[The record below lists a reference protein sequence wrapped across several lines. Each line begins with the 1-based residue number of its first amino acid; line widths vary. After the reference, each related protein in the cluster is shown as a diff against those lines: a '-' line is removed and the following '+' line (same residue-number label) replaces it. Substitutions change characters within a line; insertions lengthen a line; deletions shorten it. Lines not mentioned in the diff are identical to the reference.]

1 MRFPS
6 RIFAAVV
13 AIFVVCAATPIDA
26 ATVTITLQDTNFPT
40 QFNSG
45 GDFFNQGTTELGM
58 WANNNAKQTV
68 AWKNFT
74 TDGNNGGS
82 ARSLQV
88 GDIFT
93 ITVSATRAFGQIGFS
108 LNAGGTQGSSYANNI
123 SGSRMYISTDN
134 YAAWSVKGLTNSGT
148 ASLSYAPLQSTY
160 KDYKFTVKI
169 TSQSTADI
177 YLTVDGT
184 DYRAYN
190 QTLAG
195 TAGANIS
202 AFSIFGSD
210 MWDGDSNDNA
220 YWKQTNSVVDSGS
233 VQLGYYMTS
242 GTYTAGLITDGL
254 AANSTSTA
262 RANLVEIGGDA
273 GSAVILNQANTY
285 TGGTTVNANA
295 TALVANNS
303 ALGSSG
309 TATVTSGGRIQMS
322 NGITIGR
329 ALVLNG
335 DGISGSGSLQNVS
348 GTNTWSGNI
357 TNNSNA
363 RINANTNTALILSGN
378 ISNAAS
384 QSLYLGGDGNITNTG
399 TITGTLATGNGAVFK
414 DGSGT
419 LTLSANNSGLTGLFR
434 MRQGTVSITNANSL
448 GSGVLEFGN
457 SDTTNARITLLIN
470 SNTTIANRFEI
481 ANNSAGGTIDV
492 ASGQTATFTGTLSQ
506 TNGTANT
513 TKIAKGGAGTL
524 VLGGSGS
531 TYNGQLQIG
540 NGTVIIGQSG
550 SFGTNTTT
558 AQRGID
564 LGLDITDTNQANN
577 VSLLTSNNVTISN
590 SIYVGANTNNA
601 FTRTIGITGGGTNT
615 FSNEFYMDGVLT
627 VDAGSAATDRVN
639 ISGNLVNTGG
649 LIKTGSGTVVLSGAN
664 TYSGTTTISAGT
676 LTVGAGGTTGQ
687 LGTGNITNNA
697 ALRVNRT
704 SAISITNLISG
715 TGSVTV
721 TNTGAVTLS
730 GANTF
735 TGGVTL
741 NSGSTLNINST
752 AALGATAST
761 FTIAGGTI
769 DNTSAGDITL
779 ANNNAQNWNGD
790 FIYTGGTRSLNL
802 GTGNVAMNASRQVT
816 VSGNTLTV
824 GGVISGNTF
833 GLTKLGTGTLALN
846 GANTFT
852 GGTTISAG
860 AVTIGNNAA
869 LGTGNATLSGGALN
883 TDGTARSITNA
894 VVISADSTIGGSGAL
909 TISGGFSLSA
919 ASSLTNNNSGG
930 LTLGAVT
937 LGNNGTSRTL
947 TVAGTGSTTF
957 GGVIANAAGQSTNN
971 LTITSSGI
979 TTLNGN
985 NTYTGRTQIGSSAF
999 VVLGSANALG
1009 STAGHTEMTG
1019 NGATLDLN
1027 GQTVGA
1033 ESITIRGTGAGGNG
1047 ALRNA
1052 SASAASLSGAVTLD
1066 ANTTIATTN
1075 GAITLS
1081 GAIGQSASGYSLT
1094 KTGTGS
1100 LTLSGANTFSG
1111 GVTLSAGTL
1120 VIGNNAALGTGSA
1133 TWAANVTVNT
1143 DSSARTVTNNILFR
1157 DLTIGGTG
1165 ALTLSGT
1172 LTQDSGGWGLTNN
1185 LAAGLTLGNIDLS
1198 SSSVN
1203 RDLTLRGSG
1212 NTTITGVI
1220 ADGGTATASTLTI
1233 NASGTTNVLSGN
1245 NTYRGLTTI
1254 TAGALNI
1261 RHANALGGTGAGTTV
1276 SSGAALEIQGGITV
1290 GAEALTLNGTGV
1302 STGGALRLVMRKDA
1316 TIAALAAGTV

>member
-1 MRFPS
+1 
-6 RIFAAVV
+6 
-13 AIFVVCAATPIDA
+13 
-26 ATVTITLQDTNFPT
+26 
-40 QFNSG
+40 
-45 GDFFNQGTTELGM
+45 
-58 WANNNAKQTV
+58 
-68 AWKNFT
+68 
-74 TDGNNGGS
+74 
-82 ARSLQV
+82 
-88 GDIFT
+88 
-93 ITVSATRAFGQIGFS
+93 
-108 LNAGGTQGSSYANNI
+108 
-123 SGSRMYISTDN
+123 MYISTDN

-195 TAGANIS
+195 TAGANIN

-254 AANSTSTA
+254 EANSTSTA

-273 GSAVILNQANTY
+273 GSAVILNQVNTY

-414 DGSGT
+414 DGAGT
-419 LTLSANNSGLTGLFR
+419 LTLSANNNGLTGLFR

-470 SNTTIANRFEI
+470 SNTTITNRFEI

-513 TKIAKGGAGTL
+513 TKFAKGGAGIL

-590 SIYVGANTNNA
+590 SIYVGANTNDA

-615 FSNEFYMDGVLT
+615 FSNEFFLGGDLT
-627 VDAGSAATDRVN
+627 VNAGSNATDQVT
-639 ISGNLVNTGG
+639 ISGALVNTGG

-676 LTVGAGGTTGQ
+676 VRVGNGGSTGQ
-687 LGTGNITNNA
+687 LGTGNITNNSALVFDRTGSFSVTNIISGSGTLNKTNTGTLTLGGASANTYSGVTTVNAGILTLAKNAGVNAIAGNVTIGDSSGSDELGLGASDQIADTSVITLNGTA
-697 ALRVNRT
+697 ANQRGVFRLYGYNETIGGLSGDGLVEFGGSGSGVSTLTLNVTGNYTNNAVIRNNSGGTGTIALVKSGSGTQVLTGANTYT
-704 SAISITNLISG
+704 SGTLVSSGVLEGIGGSSLQGNITNNATVNFNQTTTNTYSGNMSG
-715 TGSVTV
+715 TGVLNKLGTGTV
-721 TNTGAVTLS
+721 TLTGTNSHSGGTTLSAGTLNLNSANALGTGAFTLSNGVTFANTSGSAITNANNNTMTLNGTNTFSSGTLNMGTGAVTL
-730 GANTF
+730 
-735 TGGVTL
+735 
-741 NSGSTLNINST
+741 GSTTKFIV
-752 AALGATAST
+752 
-761 FTIAGGTI
+761 
-769 DNTSAGDITL
+769 
-779 ANNNAQNWNGD
+779 NGD
-790 FIYTGGTRSLNL
+790 
-802 GTGNVAMNASRQVT
+802 
-816 VSGNTLTV
+816 
-824 GGVISGNTF
+824 
-833 GLTKLGTGTLALN
+833 
-846 GANTFT
+846 
-852 GGTTISAG
+852 
-860 AVTIGNNAA
+860 
-869 LGTGNATLSGGALN
+869 
-883 TDGTARSITNA
+883 
-894 VVISADSTIGGSGAL
+894 
-909 TISGGFSLSA
+909 
-919 ASSLTNNNSGG
+919 
-930 LTLGAVT
+930 LTLGGNFSGSLNFSKDGSGT
-937 LGNNGTSRTL
+937 LRLS
-947 TVAGTGSTTF
+947 GS
-957 GGVIANAAGQSTNN
+957 
-971 LTITSSGI
+971 
-979 TTLNGN
+979 
-985 NTYTGRTQIGSSAF
+985 
-999 VVLGSANALG
+999 NALTSYTVVDLG
-1009 STAGHTEMTG
+1009 
-1019 NGATLDLN
+1019 TLELAHVD
-1027 GQTVGA
+1027 
-1033 ESITIRGTGAGGNG
+1033 

-1052 SASAASLSGAVTLD
+1052 NLYVYGTSASKQVTFGLAGTNSYNIEQIGAGAGGSL
-1066 ANTTIATTN
+1066 
-1075 GAITLS
+1075 
-1081 GAIGQSASGYSLT
+1081 AIGGNTLRVGANGSNSTFSGSISGTGGNVT
-1094 KTGTGS
+1094 KVGSGS
-1100 LTLSGANTFSG
+1100 LTLSGTNTHSG
-1111 GVTLSAGTL
+1111 GTTLNGGTL
-1120 VIGNNAALGTGSA
+1120 
-1133 TWAANVTVNT
+1133 
-1143 DSSARTVTNNILFR
+1143 
-1157 DLTIGGTG
+1157 
-1165 ALTLSGT
+1165 
-1172 LTQDSGGWGLTNN
+1172 N
-1185 LAAGLTLGNIDLS
+1185 LN
-1198 SSSVN
+1198 
-1203 RDLTLRGSG
+1203 
-1212 NTTITGVI
+1212 
-1220 ADGGTATASTLTI
+1220 
-1233 NASGTTNVLSGN
+1233 
-1245 NTYRGLTTI
+1245 
-1254 TAGALNI
+1254 
-1261 RHANALGGTGAGTTV
+1261 HANALGTGTLTLANGTTFAN
-1276 SSGAALEIQGGITV
+1276 SSGSAITN
-1290 GAEALTLNGTGV
+1290 ANNNAMTLNGTNTFSSGTLNMGTGAVTLGSATRLLVNSGGDLTLGGNV
-1302 STGGALRLVMRKDA
+1302 SGSAAFNKDGSGTLRLSGSNAFTSYTVVDLGTLELAHVDALRNAELYVYGTA
-1316 TIAALAAGTV
+1316 TNKQVTFGLAGNNTYNLS